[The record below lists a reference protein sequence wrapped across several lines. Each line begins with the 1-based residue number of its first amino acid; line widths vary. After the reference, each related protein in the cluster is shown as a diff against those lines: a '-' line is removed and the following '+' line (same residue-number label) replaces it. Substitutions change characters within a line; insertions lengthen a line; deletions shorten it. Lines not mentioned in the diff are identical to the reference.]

1 MTDEMKPRLIGINH
15 VAIGV
20 GNLDEALEWYSRIFS
35 FTLRGRGERNVF
47 IDMGDQFINM
57 ALVPDYNI
65 SGVEK
70 RHFGIVVDDRS
81 HTIELAKAVGAR
93 FIEGPFLDFLD
104 PWGNRLE
111 VIEYSN
117 VQFTKATNVM
127 RGMGVAL
134 TKNDKA
140 KNELANKGMA
150 DVADAP
156 VTVKNSDISV
166 EQGFVIPVGGGK
178 QFDSP
183 TPDRYFVLKLLGRE
197 TGGSIM
203 MFEEIV
209 PPGGT
214 SLYHLH
220 HDSDEVAWVLAGEF
234 TFKIGAI
241 VTAGGPGTCAFMPRN
256 VPHAWKNTG
265 KETGRALFLYTP
277 SNAGNLV
284 EELAEGRPTNDYER
298 AKLFER
304 HRWQLV
310 GPNPL

>member
-1 MTDEMKPRLIGINH
+1 MTDGRKPRLIGINH
-15 VAIGV
+15 VAIAV
-20 GNLDEALEWYSRIFS
+20 GNLDDALEWYGRIFS

-47 IDMGDQFINM
+47 IDMGDQFINL
-57 ALVPDYNI
+57 ALVPDYAI
-65 SGVEK
+65 SSVEK

-81 HTIELAKAVGAR
+81 HIIELAKAVGAR

-117 VQFTKATNVM
+117 IQFTKAPNVM

-134 TKNDKA
+134 TKNHRA
-140 KNELANKGMA
+140 NTELANKGMA
-150 DVADAP
+150 DLAAAQ
-156 VTVKNSDISV
+156 VTGKNSDISV
-166 EQGFVIPVGGGK
+166 AQGFVIPADGGK
-178 QFDSP
+178 QFESP
-183 TPDRYFVLKLLGRE
+183 TQGRYFVLKLLGQE

-203 MFEEIV
+203 MFEETL

-220 HDSDEVAWVLAGEF
+220 RDSDEVAWVLAGEF
-234 TFKIGAI
+234 TFKIGDI

-256 VPHAWKNTG
+256 VPHAWKSTG

-277 SNAGNLV
+277 SDAGTLV
-284 EELAEGRPTNDYER
+284 EELAEGRPTNDDER
-298 AKLFER
+298 AKFFER
-304 HRWQLV
+304 HRWELV